1 MFVVISRRCF
11 LHGELQDNR
20 AGHTNKAWAKSFVST
35 PLLFLSAKLMRHSH
49 EILFLDPQR
58 NQAMEAV
65 YFICVQENFR
75 FFRSSAESPK
85 KSKFTAV

>member
-20 AGHTNKAWAKSFVST
+20 AGHTNKSFVST

-49 EILFLDPQR
+49 EILFLDPPR
-58 NQAMEAV
+58 NQTIEAV
-65 YFICVQENFR
+65 YFIRV
-75 FFRSSAESPK
+75 
-85 KSKFTAV
+85 